1 MESSTTYDKMNG
13 AQLSILILLLLER
26 IMKMFINSKC
36 YKNLHVNIFG
46 MKVIDVNSEEQDKKE
61 DKKEDKEKEKDK
73 EKEYD

>member
-1 MESSTTYDKMNG
+1 MEASTTTYDKMSG

-46 MKVIDVNSEEQDKKE
+46 MKVIDVNSEEQE
-61 DKKEDKEKEKDK
+61 DKKEDNQKEKESD
-73 EKEYD
+73 

>member
-1 MESSTTYDKMNG
+1 MEQSTTTYDKMSG

-46 MKVIDVNSEEQDKKE
+46 MKVIDVNSEEQTTQE
-61 DKKEDKEKEKDK
+61 DKQKEKESD
-73 EKEYD
+73 